1 MNRDYFKL
9 PNLLSLSRI
18 FIAPMIGFFLW
29 RGDADS
35 AMVAL
40 VLIIMAGITDGL
52 DGFIARRLNMVS
64 DLGVALDPIADK
76 VFAALL
82 VIFLIMFRY
91 LPIWLAVVI
100 IGRDLLILAGGL
112 LLRRGRTVSLPS
124 NIPGKYAFAAIAVLL
139 ASYVIWF
146 DYGINMMTYISLI
159 LIVWS
164 LISYGRVFLIIKNGG
179 EPPVFNDKP
188 IYRALRVAAT
198 VVVAIIFLIRLHSYF
213 GYS

>member
-1 MNRDYFKL
+1 MNRDYLKL

-18 FIAPMIGFFLW
+18 FIAPIIGFFLW

-35 AMVAL
+35 AVVAL
-40 VLIIMAGITDGL
+40 VLIIVAGITDGL

-82 VIFLIMFRY
+82 VIFLIMFRD
-91 LPIWLAVVI
+91 LPLWLAVVI

-112 LLRRGRTVSLPS
+112 ILRQGRTISLPS

-146 DYGINMMTYISLI
+146 DFGVELMTDISLV

-164 LISYGRVFLIIKNGG
+164 LISYGRVFWKIRKG
-179 EPPVFNDKP
+179 ETPSVFKDKP
-188 IYRALRVAAT
+188 IFRTLRVAVA
-198 VVVAIIFLIRLHSYF
+198 VVVAVIFFVKLYSYF

>member
-18 FIAPMIGFFLW
+18 FIAPMVGFFLW

-35 AMVAL
+35 AAVAM
-40 VLIIMAGITDGL
+40 VLIIVAGITDGL

-82 VIFLIMFRY
+82 VIFLMMFRY
-91 LPIWLAVVI
+91 LPLWLAIII

-112 LLRRGRTVSLPS
+112 VLRRGRTISLPS
-124 NIPGKYAFAAIAVLL
+124 NLPGKYAFASIAVLL

-146 DYGINMMTYISLI
+146 DFGISLMTYVSLV

-164 LISYGRVFLIIKNGG
+164 LFSYGRVFMIIKRG
-179 EPPVFNDKP
+179 ESPPLFNDKP
-188 IYRALRVAAT
+188 VLRGLRLAVT
-198 VVVAIIFLIRLHSYF
+198 IAIAVIFLTRLYQFF